1 MEDSF
6 SNEKAL
12 KKPEGSY
19 MSRPKTAA
27 DKDPI
32 DVMLEKK
39 KKFEAD
45 LKPKSKP
52 DHNLISGLQSQ
63 ITKSNSKITEINHRC
78 NTLEQRLKAVLLSLS
93 PNFSPMKNSE
103 I

>member
-1 MEDSF
+1 MDDSF
-6 SNEKAL
+6 TDNNAPGKAEKPSL
-12 KKPEGSY
+12 
-19 MSRPKTAA
+19 SRPKTAT

-63 ITKSNSKITEINHRC
+63 ITKSQSKITEINHRC
-78 NTLEQRLKAVLLSLS
+78 NTLEQKLKAVPFS
-93 PNFSPMKNSE
+93 PPFNFSPTKNSVP
-103 I
+103 

>member
-6 SNEKAL
+6 TDDKAFPKAEKA
-12 KKPEGSY
+12 SH
-19 MSRPKTAA
+19 SRPKTASE
-27 DKDPI
+27 KDPI
-32 DVMLEKK
+32 DLMLEKK

-63 ITKSNSKITEINHRC
+63 ITKSQSKMTEINHRC
-78 NTLEQRLKAVLLSLS
+78 NTLEQKLKSVALPS
-93 PNFSPMKNSE
+93 PLTSSPKTS
-103 I
+103 